1 MTIKKGEAIC
11 YGAFIMAV
19 LGVILFLLVW
29 NGSKP
34 SGYVVY
40 NSETVTYD
48 RGTVSVV
55 TDEDLQRENDRSDRF
70 LGTQTVT
77 VRMKSGDLSG
87 REIEV
92 SNVLSTEHNIYL
104 QPGDNVII
112 KVDKPEGIEP
122 FYSIYNY
129 DRTVGVAVI
138 SLIFILMLVLVGKT
152 KGVRSTAGLLFTLF
166 FIVRGLLPMLYHGY
180 SPILC
185 CFLTIIITSTVCLV
199 FLTGLTKKTLL
210 NLGAVLLGTAIV
222 SVFYIA
228 FTGILHL
235 SGYNFDEAEELLLIS
250 QNTGL
255 NISELLFVGVMIS
268 TLGAV
273 MDMTMS
279 ISSPLFEMK
288 QLKPEMTF
296 RDLVTSGFTIGKDMS
311 GTMSQTLILAFIGS
325 SLTAMLVLTAYG
337 VQFNQFLSSN
347 YMAIEFLHGII
358 GGVSV
363 VISIPVSV
371 ILSAWFLEKRRAR
384 RTAKK

>member
-1 MTIKKGEAIC
+1 MTIKKGKAIC

-29 NGSKP
+29 NVSKP

-199 FLTGLTKKTLL
+199 LLTGLTKKTLL

>member
-1 MTIKKGEAIC
+1 MTIKKGKAIC

-199 FLTGLTKKTLL
+199 LLTGLTKKTLL

-228 FTGILHL
+228 FTGIMHL

>member
-1 MTIKKGEAIC
+1 MTMKKGKAIC

-199 FLTGLTKKTLL
+199 LLTGLTKKTLL

>member
-1 MTIKKGEAIC
+1 MTIKKGKAIY

-199 FLTGLTKKTLL
+199 LLTGLTKKTLL

>member
-1 MTIKKGEAIC
+1 MTIKKGKAIC

-199 FLTGLTKKTLL
+199 LLTGLTKKTLL

-250 QNTGL
+250 QNTEL

>member
-1 MTIKKGEAIC
+1 MTIKKGKAIC

-199 FLTGLTKKTLL
+199 LLTGLTKKTLL

>member
-1 MTIKKGEAIC
+1 
-11 YGAFIMAV
+11 MAV

-112 KVDKPEGIEP
+112 KVDKPEGIEL

-199 FLTGLTKKTLL
+199 LLTGLTKKTLL

>member
-1 MTIKKGEAIC
+1 MTIKKGKAIC

-199 FLTGLTKKTLL
+199 LLTGLTKKTLL

-268 TLGAV
+268 THGAV

>member
-1 MTIKKGEAIC
+1 MTIKKGKAIC

-199 FLTGLTKKTLL
+199 LLTGLTKKTLL

-358 GGVSV
+358 GGMSV

>member
-1 MTIKKGEAIC
+1 MTIKKGKAIC

-112 KVDKPEGIEP
+112 KVDKPEGIEL

-199 FLTGLTKKTLL
+199 LLTGLTKKTLL

>member
-1 MTIKKGEAIC
+1 MTIKKGKAIC

-199 FLTGLTKKTLL
+199 LLTGLTKKTLL

-337 VQFNQFLSSN
+337 VRFNQFLSSN